1 MNNKGL
7 TLSEILISILIISI
21 IAAGV
26 FSTFVGSKIFFIRAR
41 HRLQAFNFA
50 REFQDRL
57 RSNYTYMDR
66 EMGAFAERRA
76 FLIDRGEL
84 ADLDG
89 VITYS
94 VSNSEDG
101 GYKIVNVI
109 VNWDEPEL

>member
-1 MNNKGL
+1 
-7 TLSEILISILIISI
+7 
-21 IAAGV
+21 
-26 FSTFVGSKIFFIRAR
+26 
-41 HRLQAFNFA
+41 
-50 REFQDRL
+50 
-57 RSNYTYMDR
+57 MDR